1 MKGSR
6 LRAKGEKIEFDTEDG
21 KEEYTLYPIK
31 NKQLLEVTELADKKE
46 GIKAAIKNN
55 RVHWHEVIVDG
66 YLANGK
72 NVTTKTQ
79 KNKKK
84 PRR

>member
-1 MKGSR
+1 MIFHAAAYKHVH
-6 LRAKGEKIEFDTEDG
+6 
-21 KEEYTLYPIK
+21 
-31 NKQLLEVTELADKKE
+31 LLETNS
-46 GIKAAIKNN
+46 KAAIKNN

-84 PRR
+84 PRKK